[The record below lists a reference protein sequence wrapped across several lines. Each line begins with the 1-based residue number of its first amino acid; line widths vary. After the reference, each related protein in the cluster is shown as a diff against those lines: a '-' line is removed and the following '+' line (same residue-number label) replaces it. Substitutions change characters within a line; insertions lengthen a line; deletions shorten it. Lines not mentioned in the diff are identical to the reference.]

1 MTLIAPI
8 VIMQAKS
15 TDRREQ
21 AKGAIEGKRHSEG
34 RPSRNTP
41 YVWTLSREKTTFR
54 KHSLYVL
61 EDYRFKRRFFTEYR
75 RLLDILNK
83 IFGRHR
89 E

>member
-21 AKGAIEGKRHSEG
+21 AKGATEGKRHSEG
-34 RPSRNTP
+34 RLSRNTP
-41 YVWTLSREKTTFR
+41 YVWTLSREKTTFENVVCMYWKTTDLKDDFVQSTDDFYISR
-54 KHSLYVL
+54 IK
-61 EDYRFKRRFFTEYR
+61 F
-75 RLLDILNK
+75 
-83 IFGRHR
+83 FGRSR